1 MTAPDD
7 WAGSLPRVARA
18 RARAEAREVARV
30 EDLMRRLAE
39 WHRLSVVTRVT
50 VTRGALGDV
59 YWIHGRGPDG
69 SEVQMVSRSRESDR
83 VCRQILR

>member
-1 MTAPDD
+1 VTAPDG

-30 EDLMRRLAE
+30 EELMRRLAE

-50 VTRGALGDV
+50 VTRGV
-59 YWIHGRGPDG
+59 YWVHGRGPDG
-69 SEVQMVSRSRESDR
+69 SEVQMVSRCRESDR
-83 VCRQILR
+83 VCSQILR